1 MRNKLL
7 AALLGLIFGA
17 QAHAV
22 SVSLLKGDNF
32 RDDLGYRKDKVTMTI
47 ENFSVWELGTV
58 FFYYDITEPTT
69 NDGNSADSGRR
80 DAFSNQFF
88 GGISPTFS
96 LTKMTGKEW
105 SAGALKDV
113 SIRLEIE
120 NGSGAS
126 HFNGVSQNYNFQNY
140 FYGLQY
146 DIAVPGFDFVSLN
159 TVIRDN
165 PQDRG
170 VGLQI
175 GGFWQMTWD
184 YGRWNRY
191 KFTGFFATSPWDGDQ
206 DPDKTFLS
214 KRGRYLTTQP
224 QLLYDLGYGLWGKQ
238 NRVEVGVEYA
248 YFLNRFQ
255 QKDKDE
261 KVLQYMAK
269 ISF

>member
-7 AALLGLIFGA
+7 AAFLGLMIGTS
-17 QAHAV
+17 AHAV
-22 SVSLLKGDNF
+22 SVSVLKGDNF
-32 RDDLGYRKDKVTMTI
+32 RDDLGYRPDKTTVTI

-69 NDGNSADSGRR
+69 DDGNVDSGNQKYY
-80 DAFSNQFF
+80 SNQFF

-105 SAGALKDV
+105 SYGALKDV
-113 SIRLEIE
+113 SIRLELE
-120 NGSGAS
+120 NGSG
-126 HFNGVSQNYNFQNY
+126 NGSQNFQNY

-146 DIAVPGFDFVSLN
+146 DVAVPGFDFVSLN

-165 PQDRG
+165 PNSRG
-170 VGLQI
+170 VGFQI
-175 GGFWQMTWD
+175 GAFWQMTWD

-191 KFTGFFATSPWDGDQ
+191 KFTGFLATSPWDGDQ
-206 DPDKTFLS
+206 DPEKHTKNKAAFSSSD
-214 KRGRYLTTQP
+214 RGRYLTTQP
-224 QLLYDLGYGLWGKQ
+224 QFLYDLGYGLWGKQ
-238 NRVEVGVEYA
+238 NRLEIGVEYA
-248 YFLNRFQ
+248 YFINRFQ
-255 QKDKDE
+255 LYERDE